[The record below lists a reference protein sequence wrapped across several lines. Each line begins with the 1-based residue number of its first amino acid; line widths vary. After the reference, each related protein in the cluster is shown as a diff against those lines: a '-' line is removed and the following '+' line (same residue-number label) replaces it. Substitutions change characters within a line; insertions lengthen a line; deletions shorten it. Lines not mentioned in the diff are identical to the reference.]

1 MFAYGYIINNRKK
14 RQQPDD
20 SLFECTSFDNC
31 GNSSI
36 PPVTLEELTF
46 TDEQRAICKN
56 NDECLF
62 DLAVT
67 GDEDLATVTL
77 EASEEDVRL
86 QKILSERDWLNYSLT
101 IVIFSPQEMILLA

>member
-1 MFAYGYIINNRKK
+1 MLLALTYCSDRITEDETLFAYGSISRRK

-20 SLFECTSFDNC
+20 SLFECTSFENC

-46 TDEQRAICKN
+46 TDQQRDVCKN

-62 DLAVT
+62 DLVVT
-67 GDEDLATVTL
+67 GSEDLAIATL
-77 EASEEDVRL
+77 EASEEDARL
-86 QKILSERDWLNYSLT
+86 QTILSERESL
-101 IVIFSPQEMILLA
+101 I